1 MANAGDRILAV
12 HANDRDAV
20 FIQGEI
26 HEDSSMAKQVASL
39 SDIALMDLMKV
50 AQAEHFRRFTTQSD
64 AMRKESNI
72 ADEAVCLTTTG
83 CRQQVFV

>member
-1 MANAGDRILAV
+1 MNGSYEEETVATAGDRIVAV

-20 FIQGEI
+20 SIQGDAVSI

-50 AQAEHFRRFTTQSD
+50 AQAEHFRRFTTQS
-64 AMRKESNI
+64 AEQKAS
-72 ADEAVCLTTTG
+72 
-83 CRQQVFV
+83 